1 MLIIKPQSTF
11 VLPSLFRNTPRPPN
25 NSQQVRRVRI
35 LTPIPLNNL
44 PHPWLQRNTQRPP
57 RLTPVITQHIITNI
71 RLPQISQVYKRN
83 PPQIIRKNKQIP
95 CHPQTRRILQIRLR
109 HRTKLF
115 NIQRPFPC
123 LLISHKDLVKKL
135 PCILQQL
142 FLFSLPANSPQCP
155 KITRRS
161 ILRTPRSQQIVF
173 KTQKYSRRQLLKTQK
188 FHIRKLLQT
197 MQHTA
202 ARMLRREL
210 KQIAQIFCMCHNKLF

>member
-95 CHPQTRRILQIRLR
+95 CHPQLRCILQICLR
-109 HRTKLF
+109 HRPKLF
-115 NIQRPFPC
+115 NIQRPLPRF
-123 LLISHKDLVKKL
+123 LIPHKNPLKKL
-135 PCILQQL
+135 SCILHLL
-142 FLFSLPANSPQCP
+142 FPFRLPTNSPQRP
-155 KITRRS
+155 KVTRRS
-161 ILRTPRSQQIVF
+161 ILRTPRSQQIMF
-173 KTQKYSRRQLLKTQK
+173 KTQKYPRRHFLSPQY
-188 FHIRKLLQT
+188 FHIRKPLQT
-197 MQHTA
+197 MQHTPT
-202 ARMLRREL
+202 RMFRREL
-210 KQIAQIFCMCHNKLF
+210 KQAPQSLRMCHNSLL